1 MAGLGGLKTIKGRGG
16 LGRRSPS
23 TDAIFGL
30 MVSGVLPVGIA
41 AYGDVVKLVQVED
54 AELLG
59 IDASYDAN
67 NGILVYHH
75 ISEFFRLQPNGTLY
89 IAIYAQTETV
99 TTLTDGNN
107 SKLEQFIKSEVA
119 NREIKFIGLVLNREA
134 EYTPFYIEGID
145 NDVILGVAK
154 SQVVFSKL
162 ITENIIVDG
171 ILIGAEIDPMTII
184 TTLYD
189 VRGLAAENVSLVIG
203 QDPKIKEVCGFNY
216 AGVGTA
222 LGALAIR
229 MVHESLGSVN
239 TRNKPDDK
247 IGNENYS
254 LTDSANE
261 LWLSAAL
268 SSGRLVNDLSATDI
282 DTLTTKG
289 YIFVGYYEGYAGMY
303 FNDSSTLTD
312 ISNDYAYIEANRT
325 WGKAARIAIN
335 ALIPKIKSDVDI
347 DDATGYID
355 SMTIDSWVELVKNRI
370 SQMLKDEEVSAF
382 SFYINP
388 AQNVLSGEP
397 IATELSV
404 TPKGIAREIKSTIG
418 FINPFV

>member
-41 AYGDVVKLVQVED
+41 AYGDVVKLAQVED

-67 NGILVYHH
+67 NGVLIHHH

-89 IAIYAQTETV
+89 LAIYAQTETV
-99 TTLTDGNN
+99 TTLTDGFN

-134 EYTPFYIEGID
+134 GYTPTYTDGID
-145 NDVILGVAK
+145 DDVILGVAK
-154 SQVVFSKL
+154 SQTIFSKL

-171 ILIGAEIDPMTII
+171 ILIGTVIDSQTSVTNLHDI
-184 TTLYD
+184 
-189 VRGLAAENVSLVIG
+189 RGLASENVSLVIN
-203 QDPKIKEVCGFNY
+203 QDPKVKEVHGVNY
-216 AGVGTA
+216 VGVGTA

-229 MVHESLGSVN
+229 MVHESLGSVD
-239 TRNKPDDK
+239 TRKKPDEK

-268 SSGRLVNDLSATDI
+268 SDGRSVNDLSATDVE
-282 DTLTTKG
+282 TLTTKG

-303 FNDSSTLTD
+303 FNDSPTSTD
-312 ISNDYAYIEANRT
+312 ISNDYAYIESNRT
-325 WGKAARIAIN
+325 WGKAARITIN

-347 DDATGYID
+347 DEATGYID

-370 SQMLKDEEVSAF
+370 SQMLKDEEISAF

-388 AQNVLSGEP
+388 DQNVLSGAP
-397 IATELSV
+397 IETELSV

-418 FINPFV
+418 FVNPFV